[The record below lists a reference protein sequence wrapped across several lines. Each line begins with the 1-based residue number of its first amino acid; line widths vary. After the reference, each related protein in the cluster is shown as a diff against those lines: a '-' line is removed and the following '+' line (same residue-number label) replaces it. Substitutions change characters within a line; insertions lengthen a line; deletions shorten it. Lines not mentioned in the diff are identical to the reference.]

1 VDRYNSITMSPPP
14 HPGMLLQRQYLIP
27 LGISQNRLAREL
39 GVPPR
44 RINEIVL
51 GKRAISADTAV
62 RLARYFDNEPLDWMR
77 MQAEFDIAR
86 ATRNLDAQIRN
97 IRKPGENERTYQQ
110 TAAMSVITQ
119 NKNIRRRILR

>member
-1 VDRYNSITMSPPP
+1 MSPPP
-14 HPGMLLQRQYLIP
+14 HPGILLQRQYLIP

-86 ATRNLDAQIRN
+86 ATRNLGAQIRN